1 MAFGY
6 ELSLPYIT

>member
-1 MAFGY
+1 MVFGY